1 MASSPYA
8 PQPLKGWFWAG
19 AIAVLVFMGIGVAGY
34 LMTVTVDPA
43 TLPADQQAML
53 AAQPTW
59 MIACYAIAVW
69 SGLAGAVLLLL
80 RRKLAVPVLLV
91 SLIGAI
97 GTFLPYLV
105 VPSVRE
111 LASEGDGAAA
121 IIVIALCWTSFWF
134 ARHSQR
140 RGWLR

>member
-8 PQPLKGWFWAG
+8 PQPLKGWYWAG
-19 AIAVLVFMGIGVAGY
+19 AIAVLLFMGIGVAGY
-34 LMTVTVDPA
+34 LMTVTADRA
-43 TLPADQQAML
+43 SLPADQQAML

-69 SGLAGAVLLLL
+69 SGLPGAVLLLL
-80 RRKLAVPVLLV
+80 RRKWAVPVLLV
-91 SLIGAI
+91 SLIGAV

-121 IIVIALCWTSFWF
+121 IIVIALCWTSYWF